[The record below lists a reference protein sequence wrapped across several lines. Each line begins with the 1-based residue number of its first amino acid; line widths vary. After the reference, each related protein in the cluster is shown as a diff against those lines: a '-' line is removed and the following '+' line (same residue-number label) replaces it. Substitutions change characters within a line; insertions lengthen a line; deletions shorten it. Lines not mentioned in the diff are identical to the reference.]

1 MVHTIL
7 VPGLLCSPRLY
18 APVLPA
24 VWRFGAATVADTR
37 RDATIAGMAA
47 RLLADAPERFALVG
61 LSMGGYV
68 ALEVMRQAPERVVAL
83 ALMST
88 SARPDAPE
96 QTAARREQIA
106 LARSGRFE
114 ALVDAAFPRLVAP
127 DRADDAGL
135 LATTRAM
142 AADVGHD
149 VYVRQQEAIIG
160 RADARPLLA
169 TITCPAL
176 VVHGT
181 ADQLIAPGH
190 GEELAAGIPGARY
203 EPLEGCGHSSSL
215 ERPEACAAALGAL
228 LELVAA

>member
-1 MVHTIL
+1 MPPL
-7 VPGLLCSPRLY
+7 
-18 APVLPA
+18 
-24 VWRFGAATVADTR
+24 
-37 RDATIAGMAA
+37 
-47 RLLADAPERFALVG
+47 
-61 LSMGGYV
+61 
-68 ALEVMRQAPERVVAL
+68 
-83 ALMST
+83 
-88 SARPDAPE
+88 RPDAPE

-114 ALVDAAFPRLVAP
+114 ALVDAAFLRLVAP

-142 AADVGHD
+142 AVDVGHD

-160 RADARPLLA
+160 RADSRPLLA

-176 VVHGT
+176 VVHGA
-181 ADQLIAPGH
+181 ADQLIAPEH

-215 ERPEACAAALGAL
+215 ERPEACAAALSAL